1 MFISLENI
9 LSLSEFKNAEI
20 LAGKEGLHRNVSCI
34 STNDLKT
41 EYVTVDTLGVGDLY
55 ISSLH
60 QFVENSSE
68 EDLCNYIMLMINK
81 NCSGLVVI
89 STDNV
94 SLITEN
100 ILNLCDRYRFP
111 LLLIK
116 EPVKYSELMDAVN
129 QCIILET
136 YNASRV
142 YRIQKILSEN
152 LNEEEILAIL
162 NSLESGIEE
171 MISIIAFG
179 GTSVSEIM
187 SKEFCV
193 KGLLS
198 SKCLFVDCG
207 YIKYY
212 IVSGKDL
219 HAVSGSIL
227 MAKQLIKDYFEIS
240 SIGISRIYEKRRFK
254 GALLEASN
262 AYKIA
267 EYANEEEF
275 TFPKV
280 SSYSLVAAT
289 ADSSEA
295 KEYYNSILNI
305 IAEYTTE
312 EHCAEM
318 IETIKIFVDKKGD
331 YKKTSEMICQH
342 ENTVRYR
349 INKLKTWLEMEDN
362 TIEFYETLSLLAK
375 YSRFY

>member
-129 QCIILET
+129 
-136 YNASRV
+136 
-142 YRIQKILSEN
+142 
-152 LNEEEILAIL
+152 
-162 NSLESGIEE
+162 
-171 MISIIAFG
+171 
-179 GTSVSEIM
+179 
-187 SKEFCV
+187 
-193 KGLLS
+193 
-198 SKCLFVDCG
+198 
-207 YIKYY
+207 
-212 IVSGKDL
+212 
-219 HAVSGSIL
+219 
-227 MAKQLIKDYFEIS
+227 
-240 SIGISRIYEKRRFK
+240 
-254 GALLEASN
+254 
-262 AYKIA
+262 
-267 EYANEEEF
+267 
-275 TFPKV
+275 
-280 SSYSLVAAT
+280 
-289 ADSSEA
+289 
-295 KEYYNSILNI
+295 
-305 IAEYTTE
+305 
-312 EHCAEM
+312 
-318 IETIKIFVDKKGD
+318 
-331 YKKTSEMICQH
+331 
-342 ENTVRYR
+342 
-349 INKLKTWLEMEDN
+349 
-362 TIEFYETLSLLAK
+362 
-375 YSRFY
+375 